1 MSDLRNLLQIACAA
15 VDQAA
20 SLVNRMAVGEVRAK
34 GDRDMVSA
42 IDLAV
47 EERVRN
53 FLAKETPELGFLG
66 EEEGSS
72 LPAKELTWV
81 LDPVDGTA
89 NLVNGI
95 PLCAVSLGLVS
106 GGTSVLGVIDLPFL
120 TQRFTAAQGHGAHA
134 GATPLAASS
143 INDLSQAVVAIGDY
157 AVGAS
162 AQERNRLRF
171 AITHLLAERV
181 LRVRMVGSAA
191 IDLAWV
197 ASGKLDASIAMS
209 NHPWDMAAG
218 TAIAREAGA
227 LVLDA
232 SGTEHDLL
240 SSSTVAVAP
249 ELRLPL
255 LHLLDDARAMTRNPV
270 NDL

>member
-1 MSDLRNLLQIACAA
+1 MSDLRSLLQVACAA

-20 SLVNRMAVGEVRAK
+20 SLVGRMAVGEVRAK
-34 GDRDMVSA
+34 GDRDMVSE

-47 EERVRN
+47 EEQVRD
-53 FLAKETPELGFLG
+53 FLSRETPELGFLG
-66 EEEGSS
+66 EEEGATV
-72 LPAKELTWV
+72 PVKELTWA
-81 LDPVDGTA
+81 LDPIDGTA

-106 GGTSVLGVIDLPFL
+106 GNASVLGVIDLPFL
-120 TQRFTAAQGHGAHA
+120 SKRFTAAQGLGAHA
-134 GATPLAASS
+134 DSVRLMPSRT
-143 INDLSQAVVAIGDY
+143 NDLSQAVIAIGDY
-157 AVGAS
+157 AVGTS
-162 AQERNRLRF
+162 AQQRNRVRF
-171 AITHLLAERV
+171 AITHLLAERA

-197 ASGKLDASIAMS
+197 AAGKLDASIAMS

-232 SGTEHDLL
+232 EGAEHELL
-240 SSSTVAVAP
+240 SSATVAVAP
-249 ELRLPL
+249 GLRGPVLD
-255 LHLLDDARAMTRNPV
+255 LLDDARRQANTQGGCC
-270 NDL
+270 

>member
-1 MSDLRNLLQIACAA
+1 MSDLRDLLKIACAA

-20 SLVNRMAVGEVRAK
+20 SLVSRMTVGEVRAK

-47 EERVRN
+47 EKRVRD

-72 LPAKELTWV
+72 LPAKDLTWV

-95 PLCAVSLGLVS
+95 PLCAVSLGLVA
-106 GGTSVLGVIDLPFL
+106 GRTSVLGVIDLPFL
-120 TQRFTAAQGHGAHA
+120 TQRFTAAQGLGAHS
-134 GATPLAASS
+134 GPTPLAARSTKK
-143 INDLSQAVVAIGDY
+143 LSQAVIAIGDY

-171 AITHLLAERV
+171 TITHLLAERA

-232 SGTEHDLL
+232 SGNEHDLL

-249 ELRLPL
+249 ELRRPL
-255 LHLLDDARAMTRNPV
+255 LQLLADAKKQTKSPGDD
-270 NDL
+270 L

>member
-1 MSDLRNLLQIACAA
+1 MSDLRSLLEVASAA
-15 VDQAA
+15 VDQAT
-20 SLVNRMAVGEVRAK
+20 SLVGRMAVGEVRAK
-34 GDRDMVSA
+34 GDRDMVSE

-47 EERVRN
+47 EEKVRE
-53 FLAKETPELGFLG
+53 FLSRETPELGFLG
-66 EEEGSS
+66 EEEGATV
-72 LPAKELTWV
+72 PVKELTWA

-106 GGTSVLGVIDLPFL
+106 GNTSVLGVIDLPFL
-120 TQRFTAAQGHGAHA
+120 SKRFTAAQGLGAYA
-134 GATPLAASS
+134 DSLRLVASRT
-143 INDLSQAVVAIGDY
+143 NDLSQAVIAIGDY
-157 AVGAS
+157 AIGPS
-162 AQERNRLRF
+162 AQQRNKLRF
-171 AITHLLAERV
+171 AITRLLAERA

-197 ASGKLDASIAMS
+197 AAGKLDASIALS

-232 SGTEHDLL
+232 YGEEHGLL
-240 SSSTVAVAP
+240 SSATVAIGP
-249 ELRLPL
+249 ELRQPVLEL
-255 LHLLDDARAMTRNPV
+255 LSDARQLVQVR
-270 NDL
+270 